1 VNAKTEHFRAPRNEV
16 EAVAEQ
22 DRLRPLVEPDGPVPT
37 PLRFIAGLDVAYA
50 VDESRVAGAVTVLD
64 ADTLEPVETATALR
78 PVDFPYIAGLLAF
91 REIPALLDALAK
103 LRHAPDVL
111 VCDGYGLAHPRR
123 FGLAS
128 HLGVLTGVPTF
139 GVAKTAFIGEYDTP
153 GPERGDG
160 ADLRDGG
167 EVLGRVLRTRS
178 GIKPVFV
185 SAGHRIGL
193 AAATELAL
201 RLTPRYRLPET
212 TRQADHASRA
222 ALAAATAAATAPA
235 AASAAAA
242 ATATPPAAG
251 PVT

>member
-1 VNAKTEHFRAPRNEV
+1 MKTEQFRVPRDEV

-22 DRLRPLVEPDGPVPT
+22 DRLRPLAEPDGPAPT
-37 PLRFIAGLDVAYA
+37 PLRLIAGLDVAYP
-50 VDESRVAGAVTVLD
+50 VDGSLVAGAVTVLD

-78 PVDFPYIAGLLAF
+78 PVDFPYIPGLLAF
-91 REIPALLDALAK
+91 REIPALLDALAE
-103 LRHAPDVL
+103 LRHVPDVL

-128 HLGVLTGVPTF
+128 HLGVLTGLPTF
-139 GVAKTAFIGEYDTP
+139 GVAKTAFIGEHDAP
-153 GPERGDG
+153 GPERGDR

-167 EVLGRVLRTRS
+167 EVIGRVLRTRS

-193 AAATELAL
+193 DAATGLTL

-222 ALAAATAAATAPA
+222 ALAAA
-235 AASAAAA
+235 AS
-242 ATATPPAAG
+242 TAAG
-251 PVT
+251 PVS